1 MKENKTIL
9 ASIIKVFSNDKS
21 CFFVVGGE
29 VSIGKDKQGRCF
41 AIINGK
47 KLYGLTGAEYI
58 GQVEMRK
65 VE

>member
-1 MKENKTIL
+1 MKENKTVV
-9 ASIIKVFSNDKS
+9 ASLIKVFSNDKS
-21 CFFVVGGE
+21 CFFVVGGK
-29 VSIGKDKQGRCF
+29 VGISKDKQGRCF
-41 AIINGK
+41 ATINGK